1 MKYVCD
7 APDGKTW
14 FRIETEAEAA
24 GESDTMRHAVEKFF
38 RKEQEKATQTFQ
50 PLSKV
55 YFEQE
60 IGLKAHI
67 QREMPLF
74 LTLRDDDGSPLA
86 TAMLPPGGRDDRTFR
101 PIIVGMANA
110 DPYVE
115 HADAIRALGQH
126 FGIALERVALL
137 PLPPRLTRDPRFRLA
152 AERDA
157 GRARAIS
164 PVRPARPAN

>member
-7 APDGKTW
+7 APGEKTW

-24 GESDTMRHAVEKFF
+24 SESDTMRHAVEKFF

-55 YFEQE
+55 NFEQE

-74 LTLRDDDGSPLA
+74 LTLRDGEGDPLA
-86 TAMLPPGGRDDRTFR
+86 TAMLPPNGREDRSFR
-101 PIIVGMANA
+101 PIIVGPGNA
-110 DPYVE
+110 DPYLE
-115 HADAIRALGQH
+115 QGDAIRALGQH
-126 FGIALERVALL
+126 YGLSLERVRCY
-137 PLPPRLTRDPRFRLA
+137 PYRRD
-152 AERDA
+152 
-157 GRARAIS
+157 
-164 PVRPARPAN
+164 